1 MNPVGTLEIAK
12 AANPL
17 TQLQTF
23 GQSIWL
29 DYIRRD
35 LLQGGE
41 LQRLITED
49 GLRGMTSNPSI
60 FEKAIAGSTQ
70 YQDFLDSLAGRT
82 DLDAKGRYELLA
94 IRDIQDAADLLAP
107 VYQSTKKRDGY
118 VSLEVSPYLALDTN
132 STIAEARRL
141 WKSVARN
148 NVMIKVPGTA
158 EGIPAFRQL
167 IGEGI
172 NINVTLLFAQEV
184 YEEVAAAFI
193 DGVEKFA
200 ASGGDVSKIA
210 SVASFFIS
218 RIDSLVDSLIGEQLK
233 KETDASRKAK
243 LQGIQGKVA
252 IANGKLT
259 YEAYQRIFSSP
270 RWKALAAKGAQTQRV
285 LWASTST
292 KNPNYRDVLYVEELI
307 GPDTVNTVPPATLEA
322 FRDHGKP
329 RPSLTENL
337 EGARK
342 TMADLAGVGIVMKD
356 VTDKLTTDG
365 VRLFAEAFDALLAA
379 VEKNTKRT
387 TTPASQVNRQTAS
400 LPGDL
405 DTAVKKNLNDWR
417 ASGKVRR
424 LWQGDASLWTGD
436 DEAKWL
442 GWLGITDEQ
451 LAGAAKLSDLA
462 NEVKSA
468 GFSDILLLGMGGSSL
483 CPEVLALTFPQIPGF
498 PRLHILDS
506 TDPAQIRSVEK
517 KVDLAKTLFIVSSKS
532 GSTLEPNIY
541 KQYFFERVQQT
552 LGADKAGSHFIA
564 ITDPGSK
571 MQQVAERDRFRHIFY
586 GLPSIGGRYSA
597 LSNFGMVP
605 AAAMGLDTGKFLH
618 RTKEM
623 VEGCKPST
631 PVEQNPGVMLGLI
644 MGTAAKLGRDK
655 ITLITS
661 PGIADLGAWLE
672 QLIAESTGKLGK
684 GIIPVDREALGAPE
698 VYGDSR
704 NNDRIFAYLR
714 LETAPGAAQDAQI
727 AAIEKAG
734 HPVVRIAV
742 SDIYSL
748 GQELFRWE
756 IATAVAG
763 SILGINAF
771 NQPDVE
777 ASKIVTKQL
786 TSEYE
791 SKGSLPH
798 EKPILEEAGFK
809 LFTDE
814 KNAADLS
821 HAAGSDHSLKNYLRA
836 HLARLAAGDY
846 FALLGYVEM
855 NAEHESLLQ
864 GLRMTV
870 RDRKRVATCLGFGPR
885 FLHSTGQAYKGG
897 PNSGVFLQITC
908 DDAEDLPVPGQKYT
922 FGVVKAAQA
931 RGDFQVLADR
941 KRRALRVHLGG
952 DVKEGLTKLVE
963 LVKQVL

>member
-1 MNPVGTLEIAK
+1 M
-12 AANPL
+12 
-17 TQLQTF
+17 
-23 GQSIWL
+23 
-29 DYIRRD
+29 
-35 LLQGGE
+35 
-41 LQRLITED
+41 
-49 GLRGMTSNPSI
+49 
-60 FEKAIAGSTQ
+60 
-70 YQDFLDSLAGRT
+70 
-82 DLDAKGRYELLA
+82 
-94 IRDIQDAADLLAP
+94 
-107 VYQSTKKRDGY
+107 
-118 VSLEVSPYLALDTN
+118 
-132 STIAEARRL
+132 
-141 WKSVARN
+141 
-148 NVMIKVPGTA
+148 
-158 EGIPAFRQL
+158 
-167 IGEGI
+167 
-172 NINVTLLFAQEV
+172 
-184 YEEVAAAFI
+184 
-193 DGVEKFA
+193 
-200 ASGGDVSKIA
+200 
-210 SVASFFIS
+210 
-218 RIDSLVDSLIGEQLK
+218 
-233 KETDASRKAK
+233 
-243 LQGIQGKVA
+243 
-252 IANGKLT
+252 
-259 YEAYQRIFSSP
+259 
-270 RWKALAAKGAQTQRV
+270 
-285 LWASTST
+285 
-292 KNPNYRDVLYVEELI
+292 
-307 GPDTVNTVPPATLEA
+307 
-322 FRDHGKP
+322 
-329 RPSLTENL
+329 
-337 EGARK
+337 
-342 TMADLAGVGIVMKD
+342 
-356 VTDKLTTDG
+356 
-365 VRLFAEAFDALLAA
+365 
-379 VEKNTKRT
+379 
-387 TTPASQVNRQTAS
+387 
-400 LPGDL
+400 
-405 DTAVKKNLNDWR
+405 
-417 ASGKVRR
+417 
-424 LWQGDASLWTGD
+424 
-436 DEAKWL
+436 
-442 GWLGITDEQ
+442 
-451 LAGAAKLSDLA
+451 A

-468 GFSDILLLGMGGSSL
+468 GFSDILVLGMGGSSL
-483 CPEVLALTFPQIPGF
+483 CPEVLALTYPQTPGF
-498 PRLHILDS
+498 PRLHTLDS
-506 TDPAQIRSVEK
+506 TDPAQIRNVEK

-552 LGADKAGSHFIA
+552 VGADDAGSHFIA

-623 VEGCKPST
+623 VEACKPSV
-631 PVEQNPGVMLGLI
+631 PVEQNPGLMLGLI

-698 VYGDSR
+698 AYGS
-704 NNDRIFAYLR
+704 DRIFAYLR
-714 LETAPGAAQDAQI
+714 LETAPAAAQDAGV
-727 AAIEKAG
+727 AALEKAG

-742 SDIYSL
+742 HDTYSL
-748 GQELFRWE
+748 GQEFFRWE

-791 SKGSLPH
+791 SKGSLPP

-836 HLARLAAGDY
+836 HLARLGAGDY

-855 NAEHESLLQ
+855 NAGHESLLQ

-897 PNSGVFLQITC
+897 PNSAVFLQITC

-941 KRRALRVHLGG
+941 KRRALRVHLGS
-952 DVKEGLTKLVE
+952 DVKMGLTKLAE